1 MEEEKKEEMVLRI
14 QGDSEG
20 GILARPEVN
29 IVIPKGRGIAPKQN
43 LKKPEKS
50 IQLMQQKGMAG
61 LGGKQTSTSKQPDM
75 IAKGTEKP
83 ITKKP

>member
-50 IQLMQQKGMAG
+50 I
-61 LGGKQTSTSKQPDM
+61 
-75 IAKGTEKP
+75 
-83 ITKKP
+83 